1 MMRGSVLG
9 VTTMIATAIPGA
21 AVAAEPAR
29 TAVQAVLD
37 ASAAAWSAGELD
49 RFMQCYERG
58 TGTTYVGGGKV
69 VRGYDAIRAMYA
81 ARFGGGDRAAMG
93 ALTLEIVD
101 FRQLGPDH
109 AYVIGRFRLDRDQ
122 AHGGPAS
129 GPTTLVF
136 RRTGASWHII
146 ADHS

>member
-1 MMRGSVLG
+1 MRESLLG
-9 VTTMIATAIPGA
+9 VTLMVTAAVPGA

-29 TAVQAVLD
+29 TAVQSVLD

-49 RFMQCYERG
+49 RFMECYERG
-58 TGTTYVGGGKV
+58 PGTTYVGSGKV
-69 VRGYDAIRAMYA
+69 VHGYEAIRSMYA
-81 ARFGGGDRAAMG
+81 GRFGSGDRAAMG
-93 ALTLEIVD
+93 LLTLEIVD

-109 AYVIGRFRLDRDQ
+109 AYVIGRFRIERDA

-136 RRTGASWHII
+136 KRTRAGWRII